1 VFGFFVATPGSQHLL
16 LSCSTEMKIINT
28 LMGVRIMTPSTS
40 LDLFDHGFPEKTT
53 EPLSL
58 LSPCAPAMSLSFG
71 QYVDSFLDL
80 IEEHR

>member
-1 VFGFFVATPGSQHLL
+1 
-16 LSCSTEMKIINT
+16 MKIINT

-58 LSPCAPAMSLSFG
+58 LSPWTLQVHKATAEKEVL
-71 QYVDSFLDL
+71 
-80 IEEHR
+80 